1 MRNPLSREDDPRI
14 AYQVSR
20 LEETHSHSFC
30 QLILCFPR
38 MGNIL
43 SDDGVTDHDM
53 NVVKEITLE
62 TPYPYD
68 DPIWMEVFEMQ
79 GYLQAISR
87 AYLNAATT
95 AWTHD
100 MRGAL
105 ICR

>member
-1 MRNPLSREDDPRI
+1 
-14 AYQVSR
+14 
-20 LEETHSHSFC
+20 
-30 QLILCFPR
+30 
-38 MGNIL
+38 
-43 SDDGVTDHDM
+43 M

-68 DPIWMEVFEMQ
+68 DPIWVEVFEMK

-95 AWTHD
+95 AWSHD